1 MPSQAVPTIVVRDRF
16 WRVLPP
22 RWAHRPLSGAGAA
35 LRGGRF
41 NEPGMPALYMSR
53 QLMTAVAEYEQDLG
67 TRPGTFCAYD
77 VDTDGIADLT
87 DSKTLAAIEA
97 GPAVLEAPWK
107 RIAFIEKK
115 RPPTWDLVVDLI
127 GRGVIGLLA
136 RSVQDISGVNLV
148 LWKWNDSPS
157 RRVAA
162 IDPETELPRN
172 QSSWRD

>member
-1 MPSQAVPTIVVRDRF
+1 MPSATVPTIVVRDRF
-16 WRVLPP
+16 WKVLPP
-22 RWAHRPLSGAGAA
+22 RWAHRPLSEAGAA

-53 QLMTAVAEYEQDLG
+53 QLMTAVAEYQQDLG

-77 VDTDGIADLT
+77 VDSDGIADLT
-87 DSKTLAAIEA
+87 DSKTLAALEA

-107 RIAFIEKK
+107 RMAFIENK

-127 GRGVIGLLA
+127 GRGAIGLLA
-136 RSVQDISGVNLV
+136 RSVQDTSGVHLV

-162 IDPETELPRN
+162 IDPETELPRD
-172 QSSWRD
+172 QSSWQD